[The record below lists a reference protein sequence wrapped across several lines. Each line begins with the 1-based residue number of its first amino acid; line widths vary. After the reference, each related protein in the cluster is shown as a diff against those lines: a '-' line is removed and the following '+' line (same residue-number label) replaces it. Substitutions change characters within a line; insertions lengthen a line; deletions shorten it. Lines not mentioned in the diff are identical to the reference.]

1 MVQQTLCVEK
11 TPTLGN
17 VIPQFELFMSL
28 LEVLGSQ
35 SEELRPITDVGIKWA
50 TKYYQRIDDS
60 QAYAIAMCK
69 LPQIYISAM
78 LKLLSYQPCDAFL
91 LDQKTLGNY
100 LYYENDPDAQNIG
113 MQLLYIFLLSL
124 TCNR

>member
-1 MVQQTLCVEK
+1 MVQQTLCAEK

-17 VIPQFELFMSL
+17 VVPQFELFMSS

-50 TKYYQRIDDS
+50 TKYYQRMDDS
-60 QAYAIAMCK
+60 WAYAIAMCK

-78 LKLLSYQPCDAFL
+78 LKLLSYQPCNTFL
-91 LDQKTLGNY
+91 LDQKTLRNY
-100 LYYENDPDAQNIG
+100 LYYKNNLDAQNFDIW
-113 MQLLYIFLLSL
+113 LLYIF
-124 TCNR
+124 